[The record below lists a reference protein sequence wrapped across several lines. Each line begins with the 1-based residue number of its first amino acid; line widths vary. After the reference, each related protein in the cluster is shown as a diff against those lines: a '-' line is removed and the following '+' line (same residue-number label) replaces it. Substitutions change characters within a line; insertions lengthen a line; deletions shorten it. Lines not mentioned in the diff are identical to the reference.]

1 MKEVDLCNEIVA
13 VLCSRCEKGIRF
25 HVNNMEDLIL
35 KFCLGT
41 QFESE
46 TNLGEISLVWTGI
59 EKLKSDNILFRA
71 LD

>member
-46 TNLGEISLVWTGI
+46 TNLGEISLV
-59 EKLKSDNILFRA
+59 
-71 LD
+71 